1 MQKTDEEYRF
11 LVLQR
16 IRHIFKIA
24 EQAVKFD
31 RRGDYAKAVSL
42 YSVCSTLISAEVNT
56 WYSCCS
62 EKVKKKLVK
71 LRAVYNYRVDSIRDE
86 QIGSYS
92 ANCTLSTP
100 SFNPNSFFSVRKAD
114 INAAVLNGNR
124 WRDDAMYKVMRIK
137 ELLRKHILS
146 KAAMAPDEMF
156 FIQNVTIPMY
166 REKMNAFHT
175 LGSIS
180 FSSPSPSLLVR
191 SLETVFNALYKLKMQ
206 AKDTLHFDIPSEPLR
221 SYQEKR
227 FTERLSY
234 LSSSENMTE
243 SEEVVD
249 LMQYRNELQLALETL
264 SYLSAFEAIAS
275 ENRKKTEEEMEE
287 DNRSLLLI
295 GDCRVLT
302 KTVFIPLVV
311 SDLHHLSSVYV
322 DYRKRMMLTV

>member
-1 MQKTDEEYRF
+1 
-11 LVLQR
+11 
-16 IRHIFKIA
+16 
-24 EQAVKFD
+24 
-31 RRGDYAKAVSL
+31 
-42 YSVCSTLISAEVNT
+42 
-56 WYSCCS
+56 
-62 EKVKKKLVK
+62 
-71 LRAVYNYRVDSIRDE
+71 
-86 QIGSYS
+86 
-92 ANCTLSTP
+92 
-100 SFNPNSFFSVRKAD
+100 
-114 INAAVLNGNR
+114 
-124 WRDDAMYKVMRIK
+124 MYKVMRIK

-146 KAAMAPDEMF
+146 KAAVAPDEMF

-191 SLETVFNALYKLKMQ
+191 SLETVFNALYKLKVRLSFLCHSKMQ

-243 SEEVVD
+243 SEEVVYAFRRGVRCRD

-275 ENRKKTEEEMEE
+275 ENVAEVWGCET
-287 DNRSLLLI
+287 
-295 GDCRVLT
+295 
-302 KTVFIPLVV
+302 
-311 SDLHHLSSVYV
+311 
-322 DYRKRMMLTV
+322 